1 MEASNNMQVS
11 LDSVRVTLGQVAADL
26 FEIDIESLDWDMSF
40 IQLGG
45 DSILAIDFIVRC
57 RDAGVWVDMV
67 ELLTADTLSALAD
80 NMDRENGLVVNGD
93 DAGQDL
99 LGTRQENDASNELHT
114 TKTDLTIMDRPLRFA
129 STEITA
135 GKDISVVS
143 LALGRLISR
152 HSALRSS
159 WSVSPNGDYTLTT
172 APIGATDK
180 PQCFFLTEASQS
192 AQIDDVFEML
202 KTTLLSDGALA
213 LGCTLI
219 SGDEFGG
226 SSTIV
231 LAADA
236 NLVDVLSMRLILR
249 ELRNS
254 IDGHELDAAP
264 VVQFSDWIAAGCQ
277 SPACRARHSPGSK
290 NSHMKQQRAVKTAIA
305 TRCSSTVTKS
315 DNKSKGSTSVT
326 ILLPSS
332 TTKKLFS
339 LQTHAALRTTAVDVV
354 NAALACTLNNHYRED
369 GASIII
375 KSAYSVRQEQSLPLD
390 LVGCYEAE
398 VEWEAP
404 TLVAKQ
410 NVLQTIRQVC
420 DASARTSQNSEN
432 EQKRLIYLDCT
443 KLHNTADDDEFLE
456 WFSDPVLGHGPHV
469 SFAAVGDQIQVVL
482 QLDGDNQAQ
491 TTVAEELK
499 LCLDE
504 MVDQLAQAPEMATLR
519 EYPLI
524 SWSYADLDG
533 LFTDLKPQNMTV
545 TDIESIGP
553 CSAVQESFFLSQVIN
568 PGSYVSH
575 ATIRLVTAQDD
586 KAPSLDTAKVIYAWG
601 NIVKRH
607 AILRTSFVESS
618 DRIGKHDQLVVKS
631 TVASPRVAVFASRP
645 DDNNPQP
652 FETEKFQVP
661 MRLSIYE
668 VSAYELQLELDI
680 SHALVDG
687 HSAKILLHD
696 LRASYLRD
704 SYFSEQAPLSYTDF
718 AFQQQAILDAGE
730 ISAGVAYWTEYM
742 NKAGESH
749 LPLITTNPRLQGLE
763 TAHCTVPLPSGKLRA
778 ICGQLSITPA
788 NLFHIAWAMALRR
801 IVLSNTITF
810 SYIVSGRNSGLGSVE
825 ATVGP
830 FINTLPFSLE
840 LAPETSV
847 ADVLGSSKKDWHEG
861 SGYHH
866 IPISEL
872 EVSKT
877 RSLKRLGN
885 TLLSIEREGSSS
897 HPFAEKTDLNL
908 SARTS
913 ATDVRA
919 LWIT

>member
-1 MEASNNMQVS
+1 METSSNMHVS

-26 FEIDIESLDWDMSF
+26 FEIDVESLDWDMSF

-57 RDAGVWVDMV
+57 RDADVWVDMV
-67 ELLTADTLSALAD
+67 ELLTADSLSALAD
-80 NMDRENGLVVNGD
+80 DMDRETGLVVNGD
-93 DAGQDL
+93 NAGQDL
-99 LGTRQENDASNELHT
+99 HEAQQENDAANELQT
-114 TKTDLTIMDRPLRFA
+114 TKTDLGVMSRPLRFA
-129 STEITA
+129 STEITT
-135 GKDISVVS
+135 GKDISAVS
-143 LALGRLISR
+143 LALGHLIGR
-152 HSALRSS
+152 HSTLRSS
-159 WSVSPNGDYTLTT
+159 WSISSNGDYTLTT
-172 APIGATDK
+172 APTGDK
-180 PQCFFLTEASQS
+180 DKMQSFFLTEASKS
-192 AQIDDVFEML
+192 AQIDDVFDML
-202 KTTLLSDGALA
+202 KTTLLSDAALA

-219 SGDEFGG
+219 SGDEPERT
-226 SSTIV
+226 STIV

-249 ELRNS
+249 ELRES
-254 IDGHELDAAP
+254 IDGHQLESAP
-264 VVQFSDWIAAGCQ
+264 AVQFNDWVAAGCK
-277 SPACRARHSPGSK
+277 SLASRARHSSGPK
-290 NSHMKQQRAVKTAIA
+290 NLQMQQQKAVKTAIA
-305 TRCSSTVTKS
+305 TRCSSIATTS
-315 DNKSKGSTSVT
+315 DYKINGSTSAT
-326 ILLPSS
+326 FLLSSS
-332 TTKKLFS
+332 TTKKIFS
-339 LQTHAALRTTAVDVV
+339 PQTHAALRTTAVDVV
-354 NAALACTLNNHYRED
+354 NAALACTLANQYRED
-369 GASIII
+369 GTCLII
-375 KSAYSVRQEQSLPLD
+375 KSAYSVREEQSLPSD

-398 VEWEAP
+398 AEWEAP
-404 TLVAKQ
+404 ALVAKK
-410 NVLQTIRQVC
+410 NILQTVRQVC
-420 DASARTSQNSEN
+420 DASARPSRNSEGGVTRN
-432 EQKRLIYLDCT
+432 VYLDCT
-443 KLHNTADDDEFLE
+443 RLQNMAGDDEFLE

-469 SFAAVGDQIQVVL
+469 SVAAVGDQIQVSM
-482 QLDGDNQAQ
+482 QLNDDNLGQA
-491 TTVAEELK
+491 TVAEDFR
-499 LCLDE
+499 LCLEE
-504 MVDQLAQAPEMATLR
+504 MVEQLSQAPEMATLR

-524 SWSYADLDG
+524 SWAYTDLDA
-533 LFTDLKPQNMTV
+533 LFTELKAQNMAIK
-545 TDIESIGP
+545 DIESIGP

-575 ATIRLVTAQDD
+575 ATIRLITAEDD
-586 KAPSLDTAKVIYAWG
+586 HAPQLDTARVIYAWG

-618 DRIGKHDQLVVKS
+618 DRIGKHDQLVLKS
-631 TVASPRVAVFASRP
+631 TAASPRVAVFPCRP
-645 DDNNPQP
+645 DDSNVCL

-668 VSAYELQLELDI
+668 VSAHELQLKLDI

-704 SYFSEQAPLSYTDF
+704 AYFSEQAPLSYTDF

-730 ISAGVAYWTEYM
+730 TAAGVAYWTEYM

-749 LPLITTNPRLQGLE
+749 LPLITTNPRLHGLE

-788 NLFHIAWAMALRR
+788 NLFHIAWALALRR

-810 SYIVSGRNSGLGSVE
+810 SYIVSGRNSSLGSVE
-825 ATVGP
+825 TTVGP

-840 LAPETSV
+840 LASETSV
-847 ADVLGSSKKDWHEG
+847 VDALGSSKKDWHEG

-897 HPFAEKTDLNL
+897 HPFAEGADLNL

-913 ATDVRA
+913 ATDVRI
-919 LWIT
+919 LWLN